1 MGRVFGR
8 TGNLKND
15 DWHVLLDRGT
25 LRELNVMGLLV
36 VKLLLWLVLL
46 LLLVRLVL
54 GLHFFDLEAV
64 TLLDFDVRMTVAL
77 AVRLTDGGN
86 VLLGV
91 RVDLVTG
98 LGEEELVLR
107 VMRVVVVAIARA
119 ERFRNL

>member
-64 TLLDFDVRMTVAL
+64 TLLDFDVCMTVAL

-91 RVDLVTG
+91 RVDLVAG

-107 VMRVVVVAIARA
+107 VVRVVVVAIAKA
-119 ERFRNL
+119 ERCRNL